1 LTRNEGRLKQFRHEV
16 LRMRL
21 QPLHRVLDLL
31 VQALSELLPN
41 LLQLGAMRLPIVFR
55 YTMKYPVV

>member
-1 LTRNEGRLKQFRHEV
+1 
-16 LRMRL
+16 MRL

-55 YTMKYPVV
+55 HTMKYPVV